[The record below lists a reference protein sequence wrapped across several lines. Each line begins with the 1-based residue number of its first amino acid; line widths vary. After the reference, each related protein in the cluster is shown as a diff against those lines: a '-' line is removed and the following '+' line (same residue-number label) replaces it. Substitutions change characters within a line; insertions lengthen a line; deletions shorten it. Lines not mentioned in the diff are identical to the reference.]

1 MDHGL
6 KREIN
11 GYLVTIF
18 NEVLRIEE
26 ISLRQS
32 DFKDLSIKEM
42 HTIEAIG
49 LSGKLSSNEIA
60 KNLNITPGT
69 VSVSVQKL
77 VNKGY
82 VERVKL
88 KEDRRVVRLK
98 LTRKGKLLYRLHHKF
113 HMDMVDRATEGL
125 DKQSVESLI
134 QGLKNIYDFLI
145 DLKENNM

>member
-69 VSVSVQKL
+69 VSVSIQKL

-82 VERVKL
+82 VEQVKL

>member
-125 DKQSVESLI
+125 DEQSVESLI